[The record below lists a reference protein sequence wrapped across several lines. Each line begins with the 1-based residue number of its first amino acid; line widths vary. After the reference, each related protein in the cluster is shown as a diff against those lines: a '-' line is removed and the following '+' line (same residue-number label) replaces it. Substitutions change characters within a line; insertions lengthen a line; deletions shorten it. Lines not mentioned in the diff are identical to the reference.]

1 MRHKL
6 MYWGITAFL
15 VLLFTAGSSVAHEI
29 TISTTARLGNGPT
42 LEAGKYRVELIKNQ
56 DSSDAV
62 FYRGH
67 DDEVARTPVTLVA
80 EDSKSRQTEVYSRT
94 IDGGRVI
101 TQIRLQGSKETLVFL
116 STPDEPGQS
125 E

>member
-1 MRHKL
+1 MRHRL
-6 MYWGITAFL
+6 MYCGTSAFL
-15 VLLFTAGSSVAHEI
+15 ALLFAAGHSVAHEI
-29 TISTTARLGNGPT
+29 AITEASRLGNGPAIEPGT
-42 LEAGKYRVELIKNQ
+42 YRVELIKNQ

-101 TQIRLQGSKETLVFL
+101 TQIRLQGSKEKLVFEQL
-116 STPDEPGQS
+116 PDEPS
-125 E
+125 ESE

>member
-1 MRHKL
+1 MKHKL
-6 MYWGITAFL
+6 MYCGIAASL
-15 VLLFTAGSSVAHEI
+15 VLLFAAGSSVAHEI

-42 LEAGKYRVELIKNQ
+42 IEAGKYRVELIKNQ

-80 EDSKSRQTEVYSRT
+80 EPFKSARTEVHSQEV
-94 IDGGRVI
+94 DGGRVI

-116 STPDEPGQS
+116 QTPDEPSQS